1 MANPQRPSAI
11 WGGSANL
18 PGESSNIGCVFCAY
32 EEVVAPVSV
41 FYMFSGTSYCKRHL
55 TEKVFNAQAGGTT

>member
-11 WGGSANL
+11 WGGSAST
-18 PGESSNIGCVFCAY
+18 PGEGSSLGCVFCAA

-41 FYMFSGTSYCKRHL
+41 FYVYAGTSYCKRHL
-55 TEKVFNAQAGGTT
+55 TEKVFQPTGEA